1 MKKNETK
8 EVKKEVEVKATSE
21 FSLDDILSNI
31 DEINDAGK
39 DKEITIT
46 HKRLNADFTFLVPE
60 LKDLVSIGGKNSEM
74 NIDEVYKA
82 LSMNLVTKI
91 TDEMLKALKVA
102 KQLDAVKKLFTKDEA
117 LLLMATLMEGLEDN
131 AITIKKK

>member
-1 MKKNETK
+1 MKNGKTEKTEN
-8 EVKKEVEVKATSE
+8 EVEVKATSE
-21 FSLDDILSNI
+21 FSLDDILNNI

-46 HKRLNADFTFLVPE
+46 HKRLNADFTFLIPE
-60 LKDLVSIGGKNSEM
+60 LKDLVSIGGKSGEM
-74 NIDEVYKA
+74 NIDEVHKA
-82 LSMNLVTKI
+82 LSVNLLTRI

-102 KQLDAVKKLFTKDEA
+102 NQLDAVKKLFTKDEA
-117 LLLMATLMEGLEDN
+117 LLLMATLMEDLEDN

>member
-1 MKKNETK
+1 MKKNE
-8 EVKKEVEVKATSE
+8 KKIEVEVKATSE
-21 FSLDDILSNI
+21 FSLNDILNNI

-46 HKRLNADFTFLVPE
+46 HKRLNADFTFFIPE

-74 NIDEVYKA
+74 DIDGVYKA
-82 LSMNLVTKI
+82 LSINLLTRI
-91 TDEMLKALKVA
+91 TDDMLKALKVA
-102 KQLDAVKKLFTKDEA
+102 NQLDAVKKLFTKDEA
-117 LLLMATLMEGLEDN
+117 LLLMATLMEDLEDN

>member
-1 MKKNETK
+1 MEKKNE
-8 EVKKEVEVKATSE
+8 KKVEGANASSE
-21 FSLDDILSNI
+21 FTLDDILNNI
-31 DEINDAGK
+31 DEIENAGK
-39 DKEITIT
+39 DKEVTIM
-46 HKRLNADFTFLVPE
+46 HKRLKADFTFLVPE
-60 LKDLVSIGGKNSEM
+60 LKDLVSIGGKKSEM